1 VTPRADASEKVR
13 MKAPLKATLRA
24 DARQMVR
31 VRAALMASKK
41 DRQTGVDLGSV
52 LDPGSDTDSAC
63 SSEHRM
69 VGHLVPSTAK
79 VQSLASYWA

>member
-1 VTPRADASEKVR
+1 MTPRADASEMVR
-13 MKAPLKATLRA
+13 MKAPLIATLRA

-52 LDPGSDTDSAC
+52 MDPKSDTVVENKRRYKSDEQA
-63 SSEHRM
+63 
-69 VGHLVPSTAK
+69 PA
-79 VQSLASYWA
+79 